1 MMGTRGVQT
10 GTPVTG
16 DWLCRTC
23 TFAQVQKDYAESE
36 ELIHCTYNRWDT
48 PQLVPFRIRECNVYS
63 DRRQSDLRGME
74 KTAWIL
80 VTKQA
85 GRSIG
90 FVTAREFKKIE
101 GEDAEVIP

>member
-1 MMGTRGVQT
+1 MGTRGVQD
-10 GTPVTG
+10 GTPVSG

-23 TFAQVQKDYAESE
+23 AFAHIQTGYAKSE
-36 ELIHCTYNRWDT
+36 ELIHCTYRRWDR
-48 PQLVPFRIRECNVYS
+48 PQLVPFRIRECNGYA
-63 DRRQSDLRGME
+63 DCRRADLNRME

-90 FVTAREFKKIE
+90 FVTAREFRKIE
-101 GEDAEVIP
+101 GDDAEVIP